1 MLALTSW
8 KAERP
13 LCSTSFTFRL
23 SACPGHCGLISL
35 NQSAPRGS
43 MAVNKR
49 LLAYLS
55 FSFSSLFL

>member
-8 KAERP
+8 KSERS

-35 NQSAPRGS
+35 NHSAPRGS
-43 MAVNKR
+43 MAVMMR
-49 LLAYLS
+49 LLANISYRES
-55 FSFSSLFL
+55 